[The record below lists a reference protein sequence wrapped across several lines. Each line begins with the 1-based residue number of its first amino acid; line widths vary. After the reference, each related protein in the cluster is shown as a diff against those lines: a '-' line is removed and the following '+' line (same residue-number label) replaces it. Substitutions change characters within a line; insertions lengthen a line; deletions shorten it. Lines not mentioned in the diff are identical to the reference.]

1 MEERDG
7 AEHEGGSG
15 WRRMAMSGD
24 HMMSS
29 DHFVIQKKIIIHGY
43 GYGYGSAGE
52 GRDVL
57 LWLNYGSS
65 HC

>member
-29 DHFVIQKKIIIHGY
+29 DHFVIQKKIIIHGSI
-43 GYGYGSAGE
+43 SAGE